1 VAGKSFDSLLGH
13 TGRGIDR
20 KASFRIM
27 AGSVVAIFASRAEA
41 SSAGG
46 KKRAEETK
54 RCRAQR
60 SQCRAFVQNE
70 LCAPRQ
76 LESRLIA
83 APDTCIEQKSLCCD
97 AFATCNLGKGLR
109 CLMERSP
116 AEPAEK

>member
-1 VAGKSFDSLLGH
+1 
-13 TGRGIDR
+13 
-20 KASFRIM
+20 
-27 AGSVVAIFASRAEA
+27 
-41 SSAGG
+41 
-46 KKRAEETK
+46 
-54 RCRAQR
+54 
-60 SQCRAFVQNE
+60 
-70 LCAPRQ
+70 